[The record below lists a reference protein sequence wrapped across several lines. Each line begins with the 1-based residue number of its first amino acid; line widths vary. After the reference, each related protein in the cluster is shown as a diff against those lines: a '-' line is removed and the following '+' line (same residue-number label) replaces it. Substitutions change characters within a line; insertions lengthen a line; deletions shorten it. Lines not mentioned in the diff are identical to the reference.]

1 MEMAYTYWEGE
12 GGWLVGY
19 LNDFPDNWT
28 QGKNLS
34 ELEEM
39 LLDLYIN
46 FTEESKKNVTQYRRE
61 SYEKYNQKFI

>member
-12 GGWLVGY
+12 GGWLIGY

-28 QGKNLS
+28 QGKDIE

-39 LLDLYIN
+39 LLDLYLN
-46 FTEESKKNVTQYRRE
+46 FKEESKKKTTPIKKNGKLR
-61 SYEKYNQKFI
+61 IPA